1 MSDAQD
7 NTEHLGQI
15 LIGQGWS
22 QGAIFRAEKVLLA
35 WNDLEEVNSTPNAIR
50 LATAP
55 LDADDWLV
63 VVSQTCDIVM
73 KPEIEPYVEAVVCRV
88 EQDRTRFPTYKPS
101 ARRFVIDERRG
112 LVAHAELRVQLSK
125 QLLATLT
132 PEPWPGDE
140 YTLRWFQDW
149 LAWRYLRPAIDDDI
163 VQAIQPAI
171 REALRRIKRRN
182 TVHSAMN
189 RVLMQLLLVPPS
201 RSERPYDITLVL
213 LLTDE
218 VDERGLSAH
227 EDNAL
232 NELVR
237 EIRSRIDPRNVTLQ
251 FEKRS
256 PSMISLSAY
265 MRTWPLYGDYL
276 TFGGESTDA
285 ALPPHVR

>member
-7 NTEHLGQI
+7 NTEHLGQT
-15 LIGQGWS
+15 LVRLGWS

-35 WNDLEEVNSTPNAIR
+35 WNDLAEVDGKPNSIR

-55 LDADDWLV
+55 LRADDWLV

-101 ARRFVIDERRG
+101 ARRFVVDEERG

-140 YTLRWFQDW
+140 RILRWFQDW

-171 REALRRIKRRN
+171 REALSRIKRRR
-182 TVHSAMN
+182 TAHSAIN

-201 RSERPYDITLVL
+201 RSEKPYDITLVL

-218 VDERGLSAH
+218 VDERGLSA
-227 EDNAL
+227 EQADAL
-232 NELVR
+232 NELIS
-237 EIRSRIDPRNVTLQ
+237 EIERRVDPANVTIQ
-251 FEKRS
+251 FEKHS
-256 PSMISLSAY
+256 PRMISLSAY
-265 MRTWPLYGDYL
+265 MKTWPLYGDYL
-276 TFGGESTDA
+276 TFGGEDSDA
-285 ALPPHVR
+285 ALPPHAR